1 MAGKDQIAYRRF
13 AHIPAEG
20 DRTLSLDTLS
30 ATTQLASPQ
39 ESILRMLFRGL
50 A

>member
-20 DRTLSLDTLS
+20 DRTLFDTSLLK
-30 ATTQLASPQ
+30 AEQRGRKKAS
-39 ESILRMLFRGL
+39 
-50 A
+50 